1 MVIQP
6 VNQSPVTEV
15 RTSNGQTSKTTGSAE
30 AAPQRQELP
39 SSGGS
44 VPVTEQAATEQ
55 SSDLQE
61 TLDSLTQRVQSMQRD
76 LQFSVDKHSGQT
88 VVKVIDSETDEVIRQ
103 IPAEEVLAL
112 AQRLDEASGM
122 LLKTEA

>member
-6 VNQSPVTEV
+6 VNQNPVVET
-15 RTSNGQTSKTTGSAE
+15 RTSSGQVSKATGSAE
-30 AAPQRQELP
+30 PAPQRQELP

-44 VPVTEQAATEQ
+44 MPVAEQAAIGQ

-61 TLDSLTQRVQSMQRD
+61 TLDALTQRVQSMQRD

-112 AQRLDEASGM
+112 AKRLDEASGM